1 MGVVAANNPDPAAAG
16 FQQPQQVQP
25 PLPPLPIAN
34 SGNLVDTVNAIRQ
47 VVQQLGSPATTPK
60 GNNHSGTNS
69 GQSGNKQSKQKTS
82 RWVEQSRQTGKVR
95 VYNPD
100 DHEQYVDVEQI
111 NQLTMRDQITG
122 ATWVWSR

>member
-1 MGVVAANNPDPAAAG
+1 MGVVASNNPNPG
-16 FQQPQQVQP
+16 TSSFQQPQLDNP

-34 SGNLVDTVNAIRQ
+34 SGNLVNTVNAIRQ
-47 VVQQLGSPATTPK
+47 VVQQLGSPATLPK
-60 GNNHSGTNS
+60 GNNHSGTNT

-82 RWVEQSRQTGKVR
+82 RWSEQSRTTSKVR

-111 NQLTMRDQITG
+111 NQLTMVDKITG
-122 ATWVWSR
+122 ATWVWRR